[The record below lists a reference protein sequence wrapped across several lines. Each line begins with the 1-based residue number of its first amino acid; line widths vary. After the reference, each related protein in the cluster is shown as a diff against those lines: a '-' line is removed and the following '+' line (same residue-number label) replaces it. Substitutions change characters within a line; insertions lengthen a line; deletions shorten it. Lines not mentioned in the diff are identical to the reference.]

1 MNTSRLNARTHPLA
15 LSRTHA
21 QIHTIPH
28 TYTHTH
34 PHTHRYTYTHPHTH
48 THSLSITMTMR
59 AYVPTMSASVRG
71 LGPSLLLGGLFRK
84 YTDVPSA
91 DAVTM
96 AEIGERGYM

>member
-1 MNTSRLNARTHPLA
+1 MNTSRLNTTTHPLT
-15 LSRTHA
+15 LSQTHA
-21 QIHTIPH
+21 ISFT
-28 TYTHTH
+28 
-34 PHTHRYTYTHPHTH
+34 HTH
-48 THSLSITMTMR
+48 THSLPNSMTVH

-96 AEIGERGYM
+96 AKRGEGLEEERRER